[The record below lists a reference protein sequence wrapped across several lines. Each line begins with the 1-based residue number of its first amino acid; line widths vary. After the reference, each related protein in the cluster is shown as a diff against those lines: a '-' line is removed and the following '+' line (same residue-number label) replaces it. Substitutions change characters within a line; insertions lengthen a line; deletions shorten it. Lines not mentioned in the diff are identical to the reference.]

1 MGRFRGSVNG
11 TASSFTELFG
21 GKNGFGGCFMNVG
34 DCWGETG
41 GN

>member
-21 GKNGFGGCFMNVG
+21 GKDGFGGCFMNVG